1 MKKTKIIC
9 TIGPSSCSKSIILE
23 LLKNGMD
30 SARLNFSH
38 GCYENYKIYINN
50 LNWASKKI
58 NKKIC
63 IILDTKGPEIRTLKL
78 YKNNEVL
85 LKRDQYFSFV
95 CNDINLLGNI
105 NEVAVNYENLFFDI
119 NIGNYIL
126 VDDGLIS
133 MIVLKKIN
141 NRIICK
147 VLNDGILGEN
157 KSINLPGINISL
169 PYLSEKDKKD
179 LIFGCKNNI
188 DFVAA
193 SFVRNEN
200 DVLKIRK
207 FLDNNKGKNIKI
219 ISKIENRE
227 GLLNFDKIL
236 NVSDGIMIARGD
248 LGVEIPVEDVIFNQK
263 IMIKK
268 CNLNNKFVIT
278 ATQMLES
285 MIKNPRPTRAEAGDV
300 ANAILDGTDAVML
313 SGESAKGNYPI
324 DCVKIMSIICKRS
337 DFLFNNLNINY
348 DNDNNYY
355 KNISINEAI
364 CKSSVDISI
373 RLNSPLILVY
383 TINGKSPFFIRKY
396 FPKSMILALTN
407 NNKLSKQL
415 ILIKGVIP
423 LVVKDINNN
432 NDFYNIGKKL
442 SISKGY
448 ANIGDIVI
456 MISGVFS
463 YGCNT
468 LSVHNL

>member
-9 TIGPSSCSKSIILE
+9 TIGPSCCSKDVILN
-23 LLKNGMD
+23 LLKYGMD

-38 GCYENYKIYINN
+38 GNYNDYKIYINN
-50 LNWASKKI
+50 LNWASNRI

-78 YKNNEVL
+78 YKNKEVF
-85 LKRDQYFSFV
+85 LKKGQYFSFI
-95 CNDINLLGNI
+95 CNNSNLLGN
-105 NEVAVNYENLFFDI
+105 VNKVSVTYKKFFIDI

-126 VDDGLIS
+126 LDDGLIS
-133 MIVLKKIN
+133 MIVVKKEN
-141 NRIICK
+141 EKVICK

-157 KSINLPGINISL
+157 KSINLPGVNISL
-169 PYLSEKDKKD
+169 PYLSKKDKND
-179 LIFGCKNNI
+179 LIFGCNNNV
-188 DFVAA
+188 DFIAA

-207 FLDNNKGKNIKI
+207 FLDKNNGKDIKI

-300 ANAILDGTDAVML
+300 SNAILDGTDAVML

-324 DCVKIMSIICKRS
+324 DCVKIMSIICNRS
-337 DFLFNNLNINY
+337 DFCFNNLNINY
-348 DNDNNYY
+348 DSNY
-355 KNISINEAI
+355 ISINEAI

-373 RLNSPLILVY
+373 KLNSPLILVY
-383 TINGKSPFFIRKY
+383 TIYGRSPIFIRKY
-396 FPKSMILALTN
+396 FPKSLILALTDN
-407 NNKLSKQL
+407 DKLSKQL

-423 LVVKDINNN
+423 LVVKGIKSNS
-432 NDFYNIGKKL
+432 DFYKIGKKL
-442 SISKGY
+442 SLSTGY
-448 ANIGDIVI
+448 AKIGDIVI

-463 YGCNT
+463 HGCNT
-468 LSVHNL
+468 LSIHCL